1 MLVDDAKQQFSKLL
15 SIVKEKRQEF
25 LDFNHASESYWL
37 DYFFMNHIG
46 HKKCLEKLVKVLKII
61 LTLLYG
67 QAFVKRGFSVNKSL
81 LVENLSTQSLLS
93 CRCVYDYMKSK
104 NLTPENFIICG
115 ALRKSVRGSRT
126 KYENYLEEQRKA
138 KSSNEEALKRKAV
151 QEYRYCEKKESIAWK
166 YRIKS

>member
-1 MLVDDAKQQFSKLL
+1 
-15 SIVKEKRQEF
+15 
-25 LDFNHASESYWL
+25 
-37 DYFFMNHIG
+37 MNHIG
-46 HKKCLEKLVKVLKII
+46 HKTCLEKLVKVLKII

-93 CRCVYDYMKSK
+93 RRCVYDYMKSK

-151 QEYRYCEKKESIAWK
+151 QEYRYCEKKESIA
-166 YRIKS
+166 